1 MAILIGIYSLFSRA
15 VCRAKAALVRA
26 GIKKPWKA
34 PFPVISVG
42 NLTLGGSEKTPLA
55 MELLS
60 YFLGLGRKPALVTRG
75 YGGRWEKAGGVLSD
89 GRALNGDWI
98 DAGDEP
104 FMVARRIPGAGVFVG
119 KHRNHSCL
127 KAKELGFDL
136 AVLDDGFQHLKLSRD
151 VDIVLY
157 DIAAKSGRREGT
169 SAMKR
174 ADIILLR
181 KDGTIALQ
189 RIQAKFSAAVFE
201 YAVEVR
207 GLRLLETG
215 ERFAP
220 GMLKGKSVLAFCG
233 IARPERFFSMLEENG
248 LRPRAKMAFPDHFPY
263 PDTALD
269 RIAGACEKDGIEA
282 LLTTDKDAVKLLGR
296 SWSIAST
303 PLYVLDIGL
312 ELPPAFFEKVQMAIA
327 RRGGAPGLIPPPAA
341 SS

>member
-1 MAILIGIYSLFSRA
+1 MAILIGIYSLLSRA

-89 GRALNGDWI
+89 GRALNGDWE

-104 FMVARRIPGAGVFVG
+104 FMVARRVPGAGVFVG
-119 KHRNHSCL
+119 KHRNQSCL

-136 AVLDDGFQHLKLSRD
+136 AVLDDGFQHVKLSRD

-157 DIAAKSGRREGT
+157 DSAAKSGRREGT

-181 KDGTIALQ
+181 KDGTAALQ
-189 RIQAKFSAAVFE
+189 RIQAEFSAVVFE
-201 YAVEVR
+201 YAVKVR

-215 ERFAP
+215 ERFAA
-220 GMLKGKSVLAFCG
+220 GMLKGKTVLAFCG

-248 LRPRAKMAFPDHFPY
+248 LPLKTAIAFPDHFRY
-263 PDTALD
+263 PEAALE
-269 RIAGACEKDGIEA
+269 RIAAACEKDGIDA
-282 LLTTDKDAVKLLGR
+282 LVTTDKDAVKLLGR

-303 PLYVLDIGL
+303 PLYVLEIGL
-312 ELPPAFFEKVQMAIA
+312 DIPPGFFEKVRMSIV
-327 RRGGAPGLIPPPAA
+327 RSGSAPGPIPPPAA